1 MVIAICLSILID
13 VFGIGAAGTLFLF
26 AIKVLSTYVEG
37 RPLLVRADLGSFIND
52 IATDTLNIFND
63 KGLLPA
69 SRLYKIQP

>member
-1 MVIAICLSILID
+1 M
-13 VFGIGAAGTLFLF
+13 FGIGAAGLLFFF
-26 AIKVLSTYVEG
+26 AIKALSTDVEG
-37 RPLLVRADLGSFIND
+37 RPLPVRTDLSSFIND